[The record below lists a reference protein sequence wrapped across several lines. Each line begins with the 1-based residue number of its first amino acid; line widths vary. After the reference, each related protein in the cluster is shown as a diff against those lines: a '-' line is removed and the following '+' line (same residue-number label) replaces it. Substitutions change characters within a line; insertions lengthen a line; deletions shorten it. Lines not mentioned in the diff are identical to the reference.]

1 MINHLLLVPTSI
13 SDRDVE
19 TYRSDLMKANSVFH
33 SLYKL
38 EQSFT
43 RSVLPTL
50 NGSKICIDPQWLR
63 TQNYEYETLQNE
75 VRDGLNAGKGSNLS
89 SVEHDFIHYME
100 LNSLYFTK
108 DLQQLDALS
117 TLHPVYSKFKEF
129 LKAQQFHQQW
139 VEKLTP
145 YYSKTNNCLELTGHW
160 RSFTSYTGR
169 ITSSKLPLTS
179 MPNKMKQ
186 WVVPSELGCTIWSI
200 DLSNAELRFLSLYSN
215 DQQLTVDLRNG
226 RDIHHIVGTLFK
238 QHLPYKGNEPDHRKA
253 AKTFIFATLYGA
265 GDVRLTEGLKK
276 SGYDIQSND
285 VTHIKKIVF
294 TRYVTLERYFKSVE
308 NSDLVGCFFGPIHPL
323 VNMTCSQKRNFALQ
337 SSIATA
343 IKILSL
349 IATSMRLKVISIIHD
364 EIWVEVPDTRNP
376 IWMIQ
381 LEKTFS
387 DSLKASHPLF
397 PADGLLKIKKLG
409 GTFL

>member
-1 MINHLLLVPTSI
+1 M
-13 SDRDVE
+13 
-19 TYRSDLMKANSVFH
+19 
-33 SLYKL
+33 YKL
-38 EQSFT
+38 EQTFSH
-43 RSVLPTL
+43 SVLPTL
-50 NGSKICIDPQWLR
+50 NEGKVCVDYSWVSGQQEQYDTLICKLQKRLPANR
-63 TQNYEYETLQNE
+63 TYHPESLEQSILQYMSSI
-75 VRDGLNAGKGSNLS
+75 GLYA
-89 SVEHDFIHYME
+89 
-100 LNSLYFTK
+100 TK
-108 DLQQLDALS
+108 DLAQLDALS
-117 TLHPVYSKFKEF
+117 SLHPVYRMVSEL
-129 LKAQQFHQQW
+129 LKAQQFHKQW
-139 VEKLTP
+139 VNKLIP
-145 YYSKTNNCLELTGHW
+145 YYSKTSDRLELTGHW

-169 ITSSKLPLTS
+169 ITASKLPLTS

-186 WVVPSELGCTIWSI
+186 WIIPSESGCSIWSI
-200 DLSNAELRFLSLYSN
+200 DLNNAELRFLALYSN
-215 DQQLTVDLRNG
+215 DQQLTDDLKNG
-226 RDIHHIVGTLFK
+226 RDIHHIVGTLFQ
-238 QHLPYKGNEPDHRKA
+238 QHLSYKSNEPDHRKA
-253 AKTFIFATLYGA
+253 AKTFIFAMLYGA
-265 GDVRLTEGLKK
+265 GDYRLAEGLKK
-276 SGYDIQSND
+276 SGYIIQSND
-285 VTHIKKIVF
+285 VIHIKKTVF
-294 TRYVTLERYFKSVE
+294 SRYTSLEGYFKSVE
-308 NSDLVGCFFGPIHPL
+308 SSDLVNCFFGPIRPM